1 MAINIVAELQNAVR
15 SAFASG
21 GAFDLRCLSVQTAQA
36 LGKVD
41 YQTALKA
48 ILTACSKDKELWPKV
63 SALMASPMHKLL
75 LEQETKK
82 MHSELKAGQR

>member
-1 MAINIVAELQNAVR
+1 MPVDIVAELQNAVR
-15 SAFASG
+15 SALNSG

-41 YQTALKA
+41 YQVALKA
-48 ILTACSKDKELWPKV
+48 ILAACSKDKELWPQV
-63 SALMASPMHKLL
+63 SGLLKIPGTKFL

-82 MHSELKAGQR
+82 LHAQLKTGQR